1 MPAINS
7 AEKAAAPRQETEQE
21 GERGQSPRQRGLR
34 LLGYVA
40 VLGWQVPWYPFYVA
54 QGTVENRGP
63 SKVTIFFGLPRMFFL
78 NFYISNALGEMKMR
92 LQSITT
98 IVNVLV
104 VVTIATQWFCAAASF
119 QASSSFHH
127 ISSILNQNLQYDRP
141 YAKVIVLSNS
151 LNRNNDRSEDADDSS
166 PSMTSFERL
175 RPETSFGSETV
186 PEGQRPINEYLEMM
200 RAPLFGWATTGNVGL
215 LIRIGI
221 LYTIFFALV
230 CYPISGATFT
240 QDGYMLQK
248 LAASN
253 VGACFVIFLL
263 LVRLYTGWG
272 YIGQRLSSKVIEY
285 EETGWYDGDWEE
297 KTETEFKR
305 DRMLFQ
311 SEVQPIVNRL
321 RNFTISSCGLLL
333 ASIVSFN
340 VALANKPLFDQYDP
354 AVLERLAY
362 DDKLAGKAAANTG
375 GKPAYCDSRYYR
387 AVANGGQGCD

>member
-1 MPAINS
+1 MM
-7 AEKAAAPRQETEQE
+7 T
-21 GERGQSPRQRGLR
+21 
-34 LLGYVA
+34 
-40 VLGWQVPWYPFYVA
+40 
-54 QGTVENRGP
+54 
-63 SKVTIFFGLPRMFFL
+63 
-78 NFYISNALGEMKMR
+78 MR
-92 LQSITT
+92 LQSIATV
-98 IVNVLV
+98 VNILLAAS
-104 VVTIATQWFCAAASF
+104 TATSWIRAVASF
-119 QASSSFHH
+119 QASSSLP
-127 ISSILNQNLQYDRP
+127 SPASTRPNLLNDRP
-141 YAKVIVLSNS
+141 YTRVVALSNTK
-151 LNRNNDRSEDADDSS
+151 NRNSDWIDDIDESS
-166 PSMTSFERL
+166 SFTMTSFERL

-200 RAPLFGWATTGNVGL
+200 RAPLFGWATTGNLGL

-221 LYTIFFALV
+221 LYAMFFALV

-253 VGACFVIFLL
+253 VGASFVVFILL
-263 LVRLYTGWG
+263 IRLYTGWG

-340 VALANKPLFDQYDP
+340 VALANKPVFDQYDP
-354 AVLERLAY
+354 AILERLAY
-362 DDKLAGKAAANTG
+362 DDKLAGSAAANTG